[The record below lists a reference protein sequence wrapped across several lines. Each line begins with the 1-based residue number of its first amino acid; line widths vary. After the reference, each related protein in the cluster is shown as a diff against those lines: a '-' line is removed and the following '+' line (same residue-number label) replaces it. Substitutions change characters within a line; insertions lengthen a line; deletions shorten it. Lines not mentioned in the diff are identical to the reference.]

1 MLDIKA
7 QSQFADATADM
18 MRACA
23 IATARAASSSMV
35 QSMSFWTR
43 MLQSSAMSGSSLA
56 FPAAWVTWSVTQ
68 EHAPSIPAQVPSSPD
83 TGIASYRSAGGH
95 AVAQV
100 IMGGA

>member
-23 IATARAASSSMV
+23 IATTRAASTSMV

-43 MLQSSAMSGSSLA
+43 MLQSSAMNGSSLV
-56 FPAAWVTWSVTQ
+56 FPAAWATWSATQ
-68 EHAPSIPAQVPSSPD
+68 EHAPSLAPQVRSPPD

-100 IMGGA
+100 IMGSA

>member
-23 IATARAASSSMV
+23 IATTRAASTSMI
-35 QSMSFWTR
+35 QSMTFWAR
-43 MLQSSAMSGSSLA
+43 MLQSSAMNNPSLG
-56 FPAAWVTWSVTQ
+56 FPAAWATWSATL
-68 EHAPSIPAQVPSSPD
+68 EHAPSVTPQVPSPD
-83 TGIASYRSAGGH
+83 TGTASYRSAGGH

>member
-1 MLDIKA
+1 MLDIKS

-23 IATARAASSSMV
+23 IATTRAASTSMV

-43 MLQSSAMSGSSLA
+43 MLQSSAMNSPGLA
-56 FPAAWVTWSVTQ
+56 FPAALATWGAMQ
-68 EHAPSIPAQVPSSPD
+68 EHTPSLPPQSAPSDMGV
-83 TGIASYRSAGGH
+83 ASYRSAGGH

-100 IMGGA
+100 IMGSA